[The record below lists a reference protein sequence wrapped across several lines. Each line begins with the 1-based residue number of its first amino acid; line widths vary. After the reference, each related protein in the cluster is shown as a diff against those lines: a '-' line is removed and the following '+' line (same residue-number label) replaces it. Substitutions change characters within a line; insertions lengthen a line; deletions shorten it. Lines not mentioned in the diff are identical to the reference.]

1 VTGRII
7 RSPVAITVDG
17 DIILNLT
24 QLDVPARLPAILAAL
39 RSVPGP
45 FFVGVSLSAAEVR
58 RFQRDLDLVLPNVT
72 APIIGQRLRRRSR

>member
-1 VTGRII
+1 MRPHII

-17 DIILNLT
+17 DIILNVTL
-24 QLDVPARLPAILAAL
+24 LDMPARMPAILAAL
-39 RSVPGP
+39 RSVSGP
-45 FFVGVSLSAAEVR
+45 FFVGVCLSRAEVR